1 MGPEEREGMADLA
14 NLVMKITEQLVKLLQ
29 QAADDQGQWHLPLN
43 DVEVGKMRTFLQT
56 KLMAVDGEAELE
68 EGEEPCDMESLL
80 ATSYAWMTRRIR
92 RLNRWWPFCRRSCSC
107 TPLSISSIFP

>member
-1 MGPEEREGMADLA
+1 MADLA
-14 NLVMKITEQLVKLLQ
+14 NLVMKITEQLVKQSEKSLDTAQGWLMKLLQ

-68 EGEEPCDMESLL
+68 EGEEPCDM
-80 ATSYAWMTRRIR
+80 
-92 RLNRWWPFCRRSCSC
+92 
-107 TPLSISSIFP
+107 